1 MDKVRFNVGE
11 KLIGNNE
18 AFWISPDGKLLPV
31 FDNHIRAVIKDPN
44 IFGLTTNDIEAEY
57 AKENEQIG
65 IEGRAR
71 RSIILELVRRGW
83 IRVRRFP
90 RTGSWT
96 VNVRCLGEAERRN
109 LHGWAAQMLDTGI
122 SRHDIVRIDLPDGI
136 MEYELGDIMK
146 L

>member
-1 MDKVRFNVGE
+1 MKKVQCHKF
-11 KLIGNNE
+11 E
-18 AFWISPDGKLLPV
+18 AFWISQCGSLMPV
-31 FDNHIRAVIKDPN
+31 CDNHIRTVINDPAT
-44 IFGLTTNDIEAEY
+44 FGLTTNDIEAEY

-71 RSIILELVRRGW
+71 MRIILDLVRRGW

-96 VNVRCLGEAERRN
+96 MNVRCLGEVERRN
-109 LHGWAAQMLDTGI
+109 IHGWAAQMLDAGI
-122 SRHDIVRIDLPDGI
+122 SRHDVVRIDLPDGI
-136 MEYELGDIMK
+136 MEYEMGEIMK